1 MGFAIDYLWHCRF
14 PRERGLLPYYFCV
27 RKVGEERES
36 LYVLNSRAMEWELK
50 KWGDE
55 IQWWHRLLNE
65 RKEMVGP

>member
-1 MGFAIDYLWHCRF
+1 MALQIPKGEGFVALLF
-14 PRERGLLPYYFCV
+14 LREKGGR
-27 RKVGEERES
+27 RKRK
-36 LYVLNSRAMEWELK
+36 LICLNSRAMEWKLK